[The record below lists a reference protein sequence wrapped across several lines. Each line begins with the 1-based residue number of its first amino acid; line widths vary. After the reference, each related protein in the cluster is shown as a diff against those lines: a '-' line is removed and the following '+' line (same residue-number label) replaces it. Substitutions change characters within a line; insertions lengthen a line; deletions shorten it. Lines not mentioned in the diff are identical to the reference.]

1 MYLLI
6 FVVCA
11 TRYCI
16 SITNIYRP
24 CRACSVVTTLNPGFY
39 VSGFVCSFKLQG
51 KKQEAYMFKAKGCR
65 TVQVVFT
72 SPALRPMACS
82 TDIAPDFTA
91 DCSSPQLP
99 TCMVSTLSPP
109 PTWRQYDV
117 NLAIWY
123 GNGNFTTA
131 VTSYL
136 YPTNIY
142 LVLRLILSSTRLETR
157 LTNMVNTTSGSH
169 LSGKNRSHWGIMP
182 YSDNN
187 KVTMLIRQPR
197 SQ

>member
-1 MYLLI
+1 
-6 FVVCA
+6 
-11 TRYCI
+11 
-16 SITNIYRP
+16 
-24 CRACSVVTTLNPGFY
+24 
-39 VSGFVCSFKLQG
+39 
-51 KKQEAYMFKAKGCR
+51 MFNAKGCR

-109 PTWRQYDV
+109 TWRQYDV

-123 GNGNFTTA
+123 GNDNFTTA

-136 YPTNIY
+136 DPTNIY
-142 LVLRLILSSTRLETR
+142 LVLKLILSSTCLEMR

-169 LSGKNRSHWGIMP
+169 LSGKNRSHWGLKP

-187 KVTMLIRQPR
+187 KVTMLTRQQR
-197 SQ
+197 SQQLVVKAV